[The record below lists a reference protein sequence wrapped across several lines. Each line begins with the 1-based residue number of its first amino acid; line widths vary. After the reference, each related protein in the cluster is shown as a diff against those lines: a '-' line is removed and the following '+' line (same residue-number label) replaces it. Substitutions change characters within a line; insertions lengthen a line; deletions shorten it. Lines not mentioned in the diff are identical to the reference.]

1 MTQINKYF
9 LYASLIF
16 NGTLLMYLFG
26 PIPFFLFLSATVNVG
41 LIWYIKKF
49 IDKDSNI
56 EDDIVDVVEKIDSFS
71 GHIEN
76 LHQLEMYYGDENLQS
91 LMEHSNELV
100 NYFIDFQEKH
110 FDVEVQEIED
120 IEELEIETNVE

>member
-9 LYASLIF
+9 LYTSLIF

-26 PIPFFLFLSATVNVG
+26 PIPFFLFLSATVNIG

-56 EDDIVDVVEKIDSFS
+56 EEDIVDVVEKIDAFS

-110 FDVEVQEIED
+110 FDVEVQELED
-120 IEELEIETNVE
+120 IEELEIETDVE

>member
-16 NGTLLMYLFG
+16 NGGLLMYLFG

-71 GHIEN
+71 SHLEN
-76 LHQLEMYYGDENLQS
+76 IHQLEMYYGDENLQS
-91 LMEHSNELV
+91 LMEHSSELV

-120 IEELEIETNVE
+120 VEELEIETDVE